1 MHWNM
6 LHYPDYLC
14 VYNAS
19 LYYQALLSAKWH
31 NEPCTEP
38 HRKKFMSILQGM
50 EENEKLDDHD
60 NEEFIA
66 HINKLD
72 KLRGHRFSEH
82 HGEIWDLLMTTD

>member
-1 MHWNM
+1 
-6 LHYPDYLC
+6 
-14 VYNAS
+14 
-19 LYYQALLSAKWH
+19 
-31 NEPCTEP
+31 
-38 HRKKFMSILQGM
+38 MSILQGM